1 MVPFLFLWMILRAL
15 PSLILLIIPC
25 LVFGQVI
32 NTATMDT
39 VETTQIGHVGIG
51 GYVDS
56 YYSYNYSRPTDGENP
71 YFVSSARNNEFTIN
85 LAYVDVRYRSTKMR
99 VRFVPGFGTYMDA
112 NYKNE
117 PGSLKNM
124 VEASVGVIVSVKRKI
139 WLDIGVLGSPYT
151 NESAISKDH
160 LMYMRSFAP
169 ENVPYYVTGARLSV
183 PVSKKLNAY
192 FFVLNG
198 WQVIQDDNKGKSI
211 ATQLEYRPTNN
222 LLLNWNTYFGDE
234 RNSAHPD
241 YRMRIFNDFYAIYKP
256 PGKISATS
264 SFYFGYQQRNGA
276 STTSWWQANL
286 IGNYAFNSVISL
298 SGRIEHFNDSQG
310 VLVTTITGV
319 PGFNASSV
327 GACVN
332 FKLHKMALLRFEAR
346 RFIAQDNVYLDENSN
361 PTNISTVLAG
371 SLTAWF

>member
-1 MVPFLFLWMILRAL
+1 MIRTVLRSLF
-15 PSLILLIIPC
+15 LILLPFVS
-25 LVFGQVI
+25 LSQVV

-39 VETTQIGHVGIG
+39 LETTVIGHVGLG

-56 YYSYNYSRPTDGENP
+56 YYSYNFSRPADGSNP
-71 YFVSSARNNEFTIN
+71 YFVSSARNNELTIN
-85 LAYVDVRYRSTKMR
+85 LAYVDVRYRSTDMR

-124 VEASVGVIVSVKRKI
+124 VEASVGVIISKRKNI
-139 WLDIGVLGSPYT
+139 WIDIGVLGSPYT

-169 ENVPYYVTGARLSV
+169 ENVPYYLTGARLSV
-183 PVSKKLNAY
+183 PLNRKLNGY
-192 FFVLNG
+192 FYVLNG
-198 WQVIQDDNKGKSI
+198 WQVIEDNNKGKSL
-211 ATQLEYRPTNN
+211 ATQLEYRPNN
-222 LLLNWNTYFGDE
+222 YMLFNWNTYFGDE
-234 RNSAHPD
+234 RSSAHPN
-241 YRMRIFNDFYAIYKP
+241 YRMRIFNDFYWIFKP
-256 PGKISATS
+256 PGKFSATS
-264 SFYFGYQQRNGA
+264 SFYFGYQQREGA
-276 STTSWWQANL
+276 STSSWWQANL
-286 IGNYAFNSVISL
+286 IGNYAFNSLISL
-298 SGRIEHFNDSQG
+298 SGRIEYFDDSQG

-319 PGFNASSV
+319 PGFSASSA

-346 RFIAQDNVYLDENSN
+346 RFMAQDNVYFDENNN